1 MSAGAQSP
9 EASHTRLRRPA
20 TVAAV
25 HSVEQEEG
33 APLVYLA
40 HLPSGPIVILRG
52 TASLVW
58 QEALVGPED
67 TLAQRVAHRLGPAG
81 EESSVER
88 DVVAFIGSL
97 LAQGLLERIPDAGA
111 TVTN

>member
-1 MSAGAQSP
+1 MSAETKSHKVSP
-9 EASHTRLRRPA
+9 THLERPA

-40 HLPSGPIVILRG
+40 HLPNGPIVILRG

-58 QEALVGPED
+58 QEALDGPED
-67 TLAQRVAHRLGPAG
+67 TLAQRVAHRLGLGG

-88 DVVAFIGSL
+88 DVVAFIESL
-97 LAQGLLERIPDAGA
+97 LAQGLLERSTAASG
-111 TVTN
+111 

>member
-1 MSAGAQSP
+1 MSA
-9 EASHTRLRRPA
+9 EAEAEGPKVGRTRLERPA

-58 QEALVGPED
+58 QEALDGPED
-67 TLAQRVAHRLGPAG
+67 TLAQRVAHRLGLAG

-88 DVVAFIGSL
+88 DVVGFIDSL
-97 LAQGLLERIPDAGA
+97 LAQGLLERSTASG
-111 TVTN
+111 